1 MSRTQTT
8 LTTLL
13 VLLAVAAPQWIA
25 AQAPKEPEAAAEGEE
40 DAKSRG
46 RLPNLYGKLGVS
58 EVQRERIYA
67 IQGEYNAKIDDLLA
81 QVEELRGERETAMEA
96 VLTNGQRQ
104 RLKELRDEAAK
115 ERAKRD
121 R

>member
-8 LTTLL
+8 LATLF
-13 VLLAVAAPQWIA
+13 VLLAISAPQWIA
-25 AQAPKEPEAAAEGEE
+25 AQAPTEPAAAAE
-40 DAKSRG
+40 DDSKSRG

-58 EVQRERIYA
+58 EVQRERIYS

-81 QVEELRGERETAMEA
+81 QVEELRGERDTAMEA

>member
-8 LTTLL
+8 LAALL
-13 VLLAVAAPQWIA
+13 VLLAVAAPQWIV
-25 AQAPKEPEAAAEGEE
+25 AQAPKEPAAAEEGEE
-40 DAKSRG
+40 SKSRG

-81 QVEELRGERETAMEA
+81 QVEELRGERDKAMEA
-96 VLTNGQRQ
+96 GCSDYDTKPVELP
-104 RLKELRDEAAK
+104 RLLAK
-115 ERAKRD
+115 MTALLGEPG
-121 R
+121 

>member
-8 LTTLL
+8 LAAAL
-13 VLLAVAAPQWIA
+13 VLLAFAAPQWIA
-25 AQAPKEPEAAAEGEE
+25 AQAPKEPEAAA
-40 DAKSRG
+40 DDDSKSRG

-67 IQGEYNAKIDDLLA
+67 IQGEYNAQIDELLA
-81 QVEELRGERETAMEA
+81 QVEELRTERETAMEA

-115 ERAKRD
+115 ERPKRD